1 MDKSETK
8 MEKKESTKVEATK
21 VATIDEALEKTHF
34 GKFNTQIIVFSGA
47 VLNNVILESVGMSF
61 ALPVVSCGLDL
72 SYQEQ
77 GILGAICFLGIIISS
92 HFWGLLADTMG
103 RKRIMQPTLFLGFA
117 VTLISSF
124 SVNFT
129 MMVILRFLNGIC
141 ISGSSATIYAYM
153 GEFHCEKHRNRAVLY
168 GSFIAAFSAIF
179 FPLIAWVFIN
189 QEWEFAVPLLGI
201 TYRPWRLF
209 FIVCGLS
216 GLVCGIIFHYLP
228 ESPKYLLGANRHD
241 EALEV
246 LRYMHKK
253 NTQSNKKL
261 QNESFEITTL
271 LPDLADVPAV
281 DTQTKTNDKKSL
293 TSICRVIWN
302 QTAPLFMRQHI
313 RKTVLSSAILFTTF
327 FTAHGVYMWFPYILN
342 NINLYVAKY
351 DEPKRLCD
359 ILRFAQS
366 SNFTVDG
373 DAEFP
378 VAEKICVTKL
388 EIDTYKHTLS
398 LEFIYVG
405 LLLLV
410 IYANRRFNRIP
421 ILFIVL
427 TVCGLCGILSLLVED
442 PMVSIY
448 LFLIMLCS
456 GLGTNVMNAIVVD
469 IYPTSLRAMAVCISL
484 MVGRIGS
491 VTGSNVLGALI
502 ETHCEEAL
510 YSSSIALVV
519 AAILA
524 LLMPKAA
531 SEKKKK
537 INVE

>member
-1 MDKSETK
+1 MTKSENAMDK
-8 MEKKESTKVEATK
+8 KENSKI
-21 VATIDEALEKTHF
+21 ATINEALEKTHF
-34 GKFNTQIIVFSGA
+34 GRFNKQIIIFSG
-47 VLNNVILESVGMSF
+47 VILNNVILESVGISF
-61 ALPVVSCGLDL
+61 ALPVVSCDLDL

-92 HFWGLLADTMG
+92 HFWGLLADTLG
-103 RKRIMQPTLFLGFA
+103 RKRIMMPNLFLGFL

-129 MMVILRFLNGIC
+129 MVVVLRFLNGVF
-141 ISGSSATIYAYM
+141 ISASSATIYAYM

-168 GSFIAAFSAIF
+168 GSFIAAFSAVF
-179 FPLIAWVFIN
+179 FPLIAWFFIN
-189 QEWEFAVPLLGI
+189 QEWEFVVPLIGI
-201 TYRPWRLF
+201 TYKPWRLF
-209 FIVCGLS
+209 FVMSGVS

-228 ESPKYLLGANRHD
+228 ESPKYLLTANRHD

-253 NTQSNKKL
+253 NTEANKKL

-271 LPDLADVPAV
+271 LPDLADIPKVV
-281 DTQTKTNDKKSL
+281 TETKTPQKKSF
-293 TSICRVIWN
+293 TSICLVIWN

-313 RKTVLSSAILFTTF
+313 RKTFLSSAILFTTF
-327 FTAHGVYMWFPYILN
+327 FTAHGVYMWFPFILN
-342 NINLYVAKY
+342 NVSLYVANY
-351 DEPKRLCD
+351 DEPKRLCE
-359 ILRFAQS
+359 IIRFSQS
-366 SNFTVDG
+366 SNFTIN
-373 DAEFP
+373 EQS
-378 VAEKICVTKL
+378 EICVTKL
-388 EIDTYKHTLS
+388 EIDTYKHTMS
-398 LEFIYVG
+398 LEIIYVT

-410 IYANRRFNRIP
+410 IYANRRFGRIP
-421 ILFIVL
+421 ILCIVL
-427 TVCGLCGILSLLVED
+427 TLCGVCGVLSLLID
-442 PMVSIY
+442 IPMASIY

-510 YSSSIALVV
+510 YTSSFALVA

-524 LLMPKAA
+524 LLMPKAPL
-531 SEKKKK
+531 EKKKNPS
-537 INVE
+537 IEEAH

>member
-1 MDKSETK
+1 MTK
-8 MEKKESTKVEATK
+8 FDITMKKKDESSKI
-21 VATIDEALEKTHF
+21 ATIDEALERTHF
-34 GKFNTQIIVFSGA
+34 GRFNLQIIVFAGA

-61 ALPVVSCGLDL
+61 ALPVVACDLDL

-103 RKRIMQPTLFLGFA
+103 RKRIMMPTLLMGFV

-124 SVNFT
+124 SINFT
-129 MMVILRFLNGIC
+129 MMVILRFLSGIF
-141 ISGSSATIYAYM
+141 ISGSSATIYAYV
-153 GEFHCEKHRNRAVLY
+153 GEFNCEKQRNRAVLY
-168 GSFIAAFSAIF
+168 ASFIAAFSAIF
-179 FPLIAWVFIN
+179 FPLLAWIFIN
-189 QEWEFAVPLLGI
+189 QEWQFEVPLLDI
-201 TYRPWRLF
+201 TYKPWRLF
-209 FIVCGLS
+209 FVACGVS
-216 GLVCGIIFHYLP
+216 GFVCGIIFHYLP
-228 ESPKYLLGANRHD
+228 ESPKFLLGANRHD

-246 LRYMHKK
+246 LRYMHQK
-253 NTQSNKKL
+253 NIKSNKKL
-261 QNESFEITTL
+261 QNDTFEITTL
-271 LPDLADVPAV
+271 LPDLADIPAV
-281 DTQTKTNDKKSL
+281 AAETKTKDKKSFG
-293 TSICRVIWN
+293 SICVVIWN

-313 RKTVLSSAILFTTF
+313 RKTFLSSIILFTTF

-342 NINLYVAKY
+342 NVNLYVSNY

-359 ILRFAQS
+359 ILRFTQS
-366 SNFTVDG
+366 SNFTLSEQS
-373 DAEFP
+373 EFP

-388 EIDTYKHTLS
+388 EIDTYRHTMS
-398 LEFIYVG
+398 QEIIYVG
-405 LLLLV
+405 LLLSV
-410 IYANRRFNRIP
+410 IYANRRFGRTP

-427 TVCGLCGILSLLVED
+427 TVCGLCGILSLLIAS

-469 IYPTSLRAMAVCISL
+469 VYPTNLRAMAVCISL

-502 ETHCEEAL
+502 DTHCEEAL
-510 YSSSIALVV
+510 YSSSISLVV
-519 AAILA
+519 AAVLG
-524 LLMPKAA
+524 LLMPKAV

-537 INVE
+537 PQNIENDN